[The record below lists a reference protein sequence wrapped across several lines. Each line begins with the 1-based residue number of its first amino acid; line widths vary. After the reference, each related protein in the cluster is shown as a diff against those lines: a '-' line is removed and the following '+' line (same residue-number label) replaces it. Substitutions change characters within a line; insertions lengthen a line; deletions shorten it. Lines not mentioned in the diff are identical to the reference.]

1 MLLRSA
7 KSKFDAGDVMRR
19 MKRLAEGTMS
29 SYRRLFLLLL
39 GLCMVFYMIPPIFRY
54 IFLSAPEQKDP
65 HSMCMDD
72 RLTPF
77 ILQNYEFDAN
87 IRHVSPAKMPGERD
101 FTPYVGNGY
110 LGLEI
115 AHDAF
120 VNIKNGRSMQLPIR
134 LQPVVSVTGGSNGEK
149 EATVVEYLTGMVHR
163 FQCFAGYFVSYTYYA
178 HRTQPNIFMQELQI
192 TNTRNL
198 IEDIELIMPRVNL
211 PKLTK
216 RTVALSEAYSVGMFT
231 YNELEV
237 LTGIMQ
243 PQPENPSKSIVITI
257 VKPQMDSKL
266 QLRKRGTVRI
276 VYPIAVQ
283 YSKPVPEA
291 QVKGISETIEQ
302 QASQTMIKL
311 LQKLDSKASNPGS
324 QNSINNY
331 RQEHIDVW
339 TDLWATGFT
348 ISTSKAENSLN
359 GDRINATM
367 YAVLSQVRSFE
378 FEEMGA
384 SKKED
389 IAKALTYAEGC
400 YDSYHTLQAEN
411 LWREMSNLQQLNSLV
426 SSWMLTLEKQG
437 CHNLIRA
444 GASGVIQGMVL
455 SFGSFRFS
463 NQHLECNIHPKFL
476 HRDFHFRRLNYGNKT
491 HVNVTIIVKDD
502 NKAVINVALD
512 RSDRS
517 YYACDGGCLD
527 EPVLLTPNRRQFPVK
542 LTEPLTAILYIT
554 EDKQHME
561 ELHHAI
567 HVKEVVEAPAHEQHL
582 IALHRH
588 GHQLGGLPTLFW
600 VSVCA
605 IIIVFHIFLCKLII
619 KEYCEPSDKLR
630 YRYNKP

>member
-1 MLLRSA
+1 MLFRSA

-120 VNIKNGRSMQLPIR
+120 VNIKNGRAMQLPIR
-134 LQPVVSVTGGSNGEK
+134 LQPVVSVSGGSGGDK

-216 RTVALSEAYSVGMFT
+216 RTVALSEPFSVGMFT

-237 LTGIMQ
+237 LTGVMQ

-302 QASQTMIKL
+302 QATQTMIKL
-311 LQKLDSKASNPGS
+311 LQKLGSKASNPGS

>member
-1 MLLRSA
+1 ML
-7 KSKFDAGDVMRR
+7 
-19 MKRLAEGTMS
+19 
-29 SYRRLFLLLL
+29 
-39 GLCMVFYMIPPIFRY
+39 PPIFRY
-54 IFLSAPEQKDP
+54 LFLSTNEEKDV

-72 RLTPF
+72 RLTPY

-87 IRHVSPAKMPGERD
+87 IRHVAPLLPGERD
-101 FTPYVGNGY
+101 YTPYVGNGY
-110 LGLEI
+110 IGLEV
-115 AHDAF
+115 AHDAAL
-120 VNIKNGRSMQLPIR
+120 NIKHGRAMQLPIR
-134 LQPVVSVTGGSNGEK
+134 FQPVVSVLQNGGAEK

-163 FQCFAGYFVSYTYYA
+163 FQCFSGYFVSYTMYA
-178 HRTQPNIFMQELQI
+178 HRTQPNLLMQELQI

-198 IEDIELIMPRVNL
+198 MENIELVLPRNRL
-211 PKLTK
+211 PKSST
-216 RTVALSEAYSVGMFT
+216 RSISLSDPVQIGMFT
-231 YNELEV
+231 YSELDV
-237 LTGIMQ
+237 IAGTVQ
-243 PQPENPSKSIVITI
+243 PSSEDPGKLIAISI
-257 VKPQMDSKL
+257 VKPKL
-266 QLRKRGTVRI
+266 EPTVQLRKRGTVRI
-276 VYPIAVQ
+276 IYPLIVE
-283 YSKPVPEA
+283 YSKPVAEA
-291 QVKGISETIEQ
+291 QLKSTLDNLEQHTI
-302 QASQTMIKL
+302 QAMTKL
-311 LQKLDSKASNPGS
+311 LQKLSAKASGTGS
-324 QNSINNY
+324 LNSINTF
-331 RQEHIDVW
+331 RQEHINVW
-339 TDLWATGFT
+339 ADLWATGFS

-378 FEEMGA
+378 FEEVNTVLGSGSPSMR
-384 SKKED
+384 ED

-411 LWREMSNLQQLNSLV
+411 LWRDMSTLNQLNSLV

-444 GASGVIQGMVL
+444 GASGVIQAMTL
-455 SFGSFRFS
+455 SIGSFRFS
-463 NQHLECNIHPKFL
+463 NQHLECNMHPKFL

-527 EPVLLTPNRRQFPVK
+527 EPVLLTQSRREFPVK

-561 ELHHAI
+561 EIHHAI

-582 IALHRH
+582 IALHKH
-588 GHQLGGLPTLFW
+588 GHQLGGLPALFW

>member
-1 MLLRSA
+1 
-7 KSKFDAGDVMRR
+7 
-19 MKRLAEGTMS
+19 
-29 SYRRLFLLLL
+29 
-39 GLCMVFYMIPPIFRY
+39 
-54 IFLSAPEQKDP
+54 
-65 HSMCMDD
+65 
-72 RLTPF
+72 
-77 ILQNYEFDAN
+77 
-87 IRHVSPAKMPGERD
+87 MPGERD

-120 VNIKNGRSMQLPIR
+120 LNIKNGRAMQLPIPF
-134 LQPVVSVTGGSNGEK
+134 QPVVSVSGGSASGGEK

-198 IEDIELIMPRVNL
+198 LEDIELIMPRVNL
-211 PKLTK
+211 QKLTR
-216 RTVALSEAYSVGMFT
+216 RTVSLSEPVSVGVFSYT
-231 YNELEV
+231 ELEV
-237 LTGIMQ
+237 LSGTVQIQ
-243 PQPENPSKSIVITI
+243 AENPSKSIVISI

-276 VYPIAVQ
+276 VYPTAVH
-283 YSKPVPEA
+283 YSKPVTEE
-291 QVKGISETIEQ
+291 KIGGISETIEQ
-302 QASQTMIKL
+302 QATQAMAKL
-311 LQKLDSKASNPGS
+311 LQKLGSKPSNPGS
-324 QNSINNY
+324 LNSVNIY

-378 FEEMGA
+378 FEETGG

-426 SSWMLTLEKQG
+426 TSWMLTLEKQG

-444 GASGVIQGMVL
+444 GASGVIQAMVL

-491 HVNVTIIVKDD
+491 HVNVTIIVDDD
-502 NKAVINVALD
+502 NKAVINIALD

-527 EPVLLTPNRRQFPVK
+527 EPVLLT
-542 LTEPLTAILYIT
+542 
-554 EDKQHME
+554 
-561 ELHHAI
+561 
-567 HVKEVVEAPAHEQHL
+567 
-582 IALHRH
+582 
-588 GHQLGGLPTLFW
+588 
-600 VSVCA
+600 
-605 IIIVFHIFLCKLII
+605 
-619 KEYCEPSDKLR
+619 
-630 YRYNKP
+630 